1 MNTKARA
8 WKGRLS
14 ALFLASTILAT
25 TASTAVHAQ
34 RVPSKSKYGGEATVA
49 INSTIT
55 GMCFTNI
62 NVGTNGGAIAAILE
76 PLFLKAESGKAVGLL
91 AVSAT
96 PSTDLKTWT
105 IKLRSGIS
113 YSNGQAF
120 NAESVIENIDYAR
133 GAKFL
138 VNSAANLWTLS
149 NGIPGSANILSLTKV
164 DDLTVNFNLDRPQND
179 IDLALSYPTLG
190 MRATEQL
197 ASANT
202 CVNKAI
208 GTGPFIL
215 DSWNADELIA
225 RKNPNYWRTDPNKPG
240 TKLPYLDKITFIN
253 VKEGSQRAAAVRNG
267 TADIAMFNGLLDG
280 TFTKDLKQRKSA
292 VSVTS
297 TFANSYV
304 SLWMN
309 QGNGGP
315 FADLNARL
323 AVASCID
330 RVNFN
335 KVRVKGTGEVPT
347 STVGS
352 KSVMYNKK
360 GLVPF
365 NVKKAKGY
373 VAAYLAANP
382 GKTSLAFTL
391 PFEPSTSSQANRNF
405 LKSTFASCNITLNDT
420 TEEGNVWVSKAF
432 NPLTGKNAY
441 DAIYVPLL
449 LDVDVA
455 VNFQFLVSNMF
466 PTDSKN
472 PLKMF
477 RSALGVVNNPTKH
490 SNTKLDDMLWAA
502 RAATTPA
509 AMKAAYALAMQ
520 EIQEQAVFVP
530 VVNIGTSVALSKK
543 TKITGLGSLQLVKG
557 VKSRVISNVGADWAG
572 IYKG

>member
-1 MNTKARA
+1 V
-8 WKGRLS
+8 
-14 ALFLASTILAT
+14 AS
-25 TASTAVHAQ
+25 
-34 RVPSKSKYGGEATVA
+34 
-49 INSTIT
+49 
-55 GMCFTNI
+55 
-62 NVGTNGGAIAAILE
+62 
-76 PLFLKAESGKAVGLL
+76 
-91 AVSAT
+91 
-96 PSTDLKTWT
+96 
-105 IKLRSGIS
+105 
-113 YSNGQAF
+113 
-120 NAESVIENIDYAR
+120 
-133 GAKFL
+133 
-138 VNSAANLWTLS
+138 
-149 NGIPGSANILSLTKV
+149 
-164 DDLTVNFNLDRPQND
+164 
-179 IDLALSYPTLG
+179 
-190 MRATEQL
+190 
-197 ASANT
+197 
-202 CVNKAI
+202 
-208 GTGPFIL
+208 
-215 DSWNADELIA
+215 
-225 RKNPNYWRTDPNKPG
+225 KNPNYWRTDPNKPG
-240 TKLPYLDKITFIN
+240 TKLPYLDKISFIN

-267 TADIAMFNGLLDG
+267 AADIAMFYGLLDG